1 MNVFTDSFE
10 APGFTL
16 GHATCSN
23 GRTGCTVLLA
33 DCLSPAAVEVRG
45 GAPGTRETDLLG
57 PGRAVQRVDA
67 ILLTGGSAY
76 GLAAAD
82 GVMQW
87 LFERERGFET
97 SVVNVPIVAGAVIFD
112 LMSPELSWPRPG
124 DGYNAADS
132 AAQVFRGGRIGGGA
146 GASVSKVLGRD
157 NAIPAGVGVCQ
168 VESRAG
174 RVSAIIVNNAFGDIY
189 DDQTAQYVT
198 TPGGGSRSTEE
209 ILLQCDTDTPSGENT
224 VIGAIVVSREL
235 DHDALTRI
243 AVAGHTGIGRVVRPA
258 SCPAD
263 GDTVFAVASDAGHC
277 SNGDLMQLTT
287 AAQIAVSHALVAS
300 VDTTGTLR

>member
-1 MNVFTDSFE
+1 MNVNTHTFT
-10 APGFTL
+10 APGFSL

-23 GRTGCTVLLA
+23 NKTGCTVLLA
-33 DCLSPAAVEVRG
+33 DRLSPAAVEVRG

-57 PGRAVQRVDA
+57 PGRAVQSVDA
-67 ILLTGGSAY
+67 IFLTGGSAY

-112 LMSPELSWPRPG
+112 LVAPELTWPRPG

-132 AAQVFRGGRIGGGA
+132 ASQTFAGGRIGGGA
-146 GASVSKVLGRD
+146 GAAVSKVLGREQ
-157 NAIPAGVGVCQ
+157 AMPAGIGICQ
-168 VESRAG
+168 VGSPAG
-174 RVSAIIVNNAFGDIY
+174 SVSAVMVNNAFGDVY
-189 DDQTAQYVT
+189 DDKSGRYLT
-198 TPGGGSRSTEE
+198 TPGRGPVSTEE
-209 ILLQCDTDTPSGENT
+209 ILLHSNVDVPSGENT
-224 VIGAIVVSREL
+224 VIGAIAVSRAL

-243 AVAGHTGIGRVVRPA
+243 AVAGHAGIGRVVRPA

-263 GDTVFAVASDAGHC
+263 GDTVFAVATESGAC

-287 AAQIAVSHALVAS
+287 AAQVAVSHALVSS
-300 VDTTGTLR
+300 VEVARID